1 MICKTVEDIKKIVK
15 DRNVSFIQFWFVDVL
30 GILKS
35 FHVAPSELEVGLEE
49 GMGFD
54 GSSIEGFARIEESDM
69 IAKPDPTT
77 FQFIPW
83 RGTERPV
90 GRVFCDIMNPD
101 GTPYD
106 GDPRYALKRVLK
118 KAADLGYIFYTGPEL
133 EFFYFENNCTP
144 TIIDKAGYF
153 DARPIDRGSDIRRE
167 TIFAMQDMG
176 IQVEYSHHEVAPS
189 QHEIDMRY
197 DEALAMADK
206 TMTMRVLVKEVA
218 RQHGYYATFMPKP
231 IFGENGSGMHVHQS
245 LFAGNRNAFYD
256 AGDKYHLSKI
266 GKNYIAGIL
275 KHSKE
280 ITAVLNQWVNSY
292 KRLVPGYEAPVYIS
306 WARRNRSA
314 LVRVPMYKPGKEKA
328 TRIEFRSPDPACN
341 PYLAFAVMLAAGLK
355 GIEKDYPLANPVE
368 EDIYEFTPEKR
379 RKMKIDELPGSLFE
393 AVSVCEKSQLV
404 REALGDH
411 IFNKFI
417 ENKKIEWDRY
427 RVHVSEYEIEKYL
440 PIM

>member
-368 EDIYEFTPEKR
+368 EDIYEVPPEKR

>member
-231 IFGENGSGMHVHQS
+231 IFGAERQRDARPPVAVRGEQERILRRRRQISPVQNRQKLHCGHTEAFQ
-245 LFAGNRNAFYD
+245 GNHRRP
-256 AGDKYHLSKI
+256 
-266 GKNYIAGIL
+266 
-275 KHSKE
+275 
-280 ITAVLNQWVNSY
+280 Q
-292 KRLVPGYEAPVYIS
+292 PV
-306 WARRNRSA
+306 
-314 LVRVPMYKPGKEKA
+314 G
-328 TRIEFRSPDPACN
+328 
-341 PYLAFAVMLAAGLK
+341 
-355 GIEKDYPLANPVE
+355 
-368 EDIYEFTPEKR
+368 
-379 RKMKIDELPGSLFE
+379 
-393 AVSVCEKSQLV
+393 QL
-404 REALGDH
+404 L
-411 IFNKFI
+411 
-417 ENKKIEWDRY
+417 
-427 RVHVSEYEIEKYL
+427 
-440 PIM
+440 